1 VVFVEVVVRQI
12 VCDECRGNGW
22 VVDFVSLNTITCA
35 ECGGYGYNKYKVEP
49 VRRKDEVEIIAWK
62 VTTPDRAFIKIEFSF
77 DNALVWAD
85 IHANA
90 NGALE
95 PA

>member
-1 VVFVEVVVRQI
+1 VEVVVRQVI
-12 VCDECRGNGW
+12 CEACKGNGYLTYRDW
-22 VVDFVSLNTITCA
+22 LRYEKTITCFD
-35 ECGGYGYNKYKVEP
+35 CGGYGYNKYKIEP

-62 VTTPDRAFIKIEFSF
+62 VTTPDRAFIKIEYSF
-77 DNALVWAD
+77 DNAVVWAD
-85 IHANA
+85 IHASA